1 MLTSQS
7 LATFSLV
14 DCCHSLLNQTLEVLP
29 SHQLAALQQQL
40 AHTPAAAAAGRPRS
54 FTDLAPAGPA
64 ESSGAAGNTAMG
76 PVGGSQ
82 HSQDLVLSP
91 DQVAGVRA
99 GLRLARYSLRR
110 CAAVSALM
118 ERLAS
123 VPESF
128 EMARA
133 TGLTLNQVSEGR
145 CAVAT

>member
-29 SHQLAALQQQL
+29 GHQLAALQQQL
-40 AHTPAAAAAGRPRS
+40 ARTPPSPAATSSRS
-54 FTDLAPAGPA
+54 LTDLAPAGPDDT
-64 ESSGAAGNTAMG
+64 EPAGLTH
-76 PVGGSQ
+76 VD
-82 HSQDLVLSP
+82 HSNRPQQQQQTHQGIVVAPEQL
-91 DQVAGVRA
+91 AGVRA
-99 GLRLARYSLRR
+99 AMRLARYSLRR

-123 VPESF
+123 VPETF

-133 TGLTLNQVSEGR
+133 TGLTLNQVP
-145 CAVAT
+145 